1 MSNQNMQFETECLP
15 TETKIT
21 VQHLA
26 YKWLSNEIFFIL
38 STFTYFLKSVNK
50 FTKNVCCLS
59 NLQLF
64 VDFTASA
71 AFWGLL
77 YSKKM

>member
-26 YKWLSNEIFFIL
+26 FEWLSNEIFFYIKHFYL
-38 STFTYFLKSVNK
+38 LFE
-50 FTKNVCCLS
+50 VCE
-59 NLQLF
+59 QIH
-64 VDFTASA
+64 
-71 AFWGLL
+71 
-77 YSKKM
+77 